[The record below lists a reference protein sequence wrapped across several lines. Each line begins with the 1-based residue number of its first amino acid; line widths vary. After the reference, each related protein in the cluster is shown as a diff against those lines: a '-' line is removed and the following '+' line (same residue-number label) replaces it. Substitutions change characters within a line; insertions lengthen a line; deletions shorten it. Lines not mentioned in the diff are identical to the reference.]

1 MLLAPWAETRWIT
14 LSSCLLLLPSY
25 YAYLRQ
31 FYIYSAIILGT
42 SIVSANYWRHATYSW
57 RRTLDLWMA
66 KITFTFFTVN
76 GILIY
81 NIPFMVA
88 AYGGLIPLIYCYYLS
103 DTKFRANNT
112 QWVLYHFLFHCMLIY
127 ETLLIIHMT

>member
-31 FYIYSAIILGT
+31 FYLYSAVVLGT
-42 SIVSANYWRHATYSW
+42 SLVSANYWRHATYSW
-57 RRTLDLWMA
+57 RRTLDLWVA
-66 KITFTFFTVN
+66 KGTVTFFTVN
-76 GILIY
+76 GVLIY

-88 AYGGLIPLIYCYYLS
+88 AYGGLIPLIYFYYSS
-103 DTKFRANNT
+103 DAEFKANNR

-127 ETLLIIHMT
+127 ETLLIIYVS

>member
-57 RRTLDLWMA
+57 RRTLDLWVA
-66 KITFTFFTVN
+66 KGTVTFFTVN
-76 GILIY
+76 GVLIY
-81 NIPFMVA
+81 NIPYMVA
-88 AYGGLIPLIYCYYLS
+88 AYGGLIPLAYCYYLS
-103 DTKFRANNT
+103 DTKFRANNA

-127 ETLLIIHMT
+127 ETLLIIHIT

>member
-57 RRTLDLWMA
+57 RRTLDLWVA
-66 KITFTFFTVN
+66 KGTVTFFTVN
-76 GILIY
+76 GVLIF
-81 NIPFMVA
+81 NIPYMVA
-88 AYGGLIPLIYCYYLS
+88 AYTGLIPLIYCYYLS

-127 ETLLIIHMT
+127 ETLLIIHIT

>member
-31 FYIYSAIILGT
+31 FYLFSAVVLGT
-42 SIVSANYWRHATYSW
+42 SLVSANYWRHATYSW
-57 RRTLDLWMA
+57 RRTLDLWVA
-66 KITFTFFTVN
+66 KGTVTFFTIN
-76 GILIY
+76 GVLIY

-88 AYGGLIPLIYCYYLS
+88 AYTGLIPLAYCYYLS
-103 DTKFRANNT
+103 DAEFKANNR

-127 ETLLIIHMT
+127 ETLLLIPVS